1 MSKKLYSL
9 YKIIERYKKEKDSRM
24 DQVSTGC
31 RIMLTKMLNKH
42 IIGGKHTPE
51 RLVIKK
57 IKHFPKEEYKTA
69 LQDWAECIKDGLV
82 LIKQKPNE
90 RHVSLNPHRIEE
102 IKKLTGEP

>member
-1 MSKKLYSL
+1 MDNVSK
-9 YKIIERYKKEKDSRM
+9 
-24 DQVSTGC
+24 GC
-31 RIMLTKMLNKH
+31 RIMLTKMLNKY

-69 LQDWAECIKDGLV
+69 IQDWAECIKDGLV

-90 RHVSLNPHRIEE
+90 RHVSLNPHRIGE
-102 IKKLTGEP
+102 IEKLTGEP